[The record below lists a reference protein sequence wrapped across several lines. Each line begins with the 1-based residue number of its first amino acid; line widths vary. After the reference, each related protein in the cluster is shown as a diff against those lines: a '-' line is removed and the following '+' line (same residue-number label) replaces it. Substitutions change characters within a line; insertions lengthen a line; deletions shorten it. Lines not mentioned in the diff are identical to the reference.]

1 MPVLMN
7 FLQRAWR
14 RSSPWLYL
22 LWPLSLA
29 FQALA
34 AMRRRRQQAGA
45 RRRGRAPVIVV
56 GNITL
61 GGTGKTSLLI
71 ALAEALGERGY
82 SPGVISRGY
91 GARAGGFPRVAGPAS
106 DPVDCGDEPVL
117 IAQHTRCPVVVDP
130 DRCRALG
137 HLLENFE
144 VDVVL
149 SDDGLQHY
157 RLHRDIEIAV
167 VDGNAMFG
175 NGLCLPAGPLREP
188 RRRLGEVDFVVVN
201 GEPGAALDL
210 PVPVFRVDMEAKGLV
225 NLHSGEER
233 PFGGAPFHVGNVLQ
247 LVCGIGNPER
257 FFRLMQTLPYPV
269 ARVAFPDH
277 HRFRPEDFD
286 DERIDQRQPIVM
298 TGKDAVKCR
307 SFALPNCWELRAG
320 MTLPPEFVAELLQ
333 RLAGISS
340 AREATPEPE
349 SEPGSEPETET

>member
-1 MPVLMN
+1 MMH

-14 RSSPWLYL
+14 QSSAWLYL
-22 LWPLSLA
+22 LWPLSLV
-29 FQALA
+29 FRALA

-71 ALAEALGERGY
+71 ALAGALGERGY

-91 GARAGGFPRVAGPAS
+91 GARAGGFPRVAGPES
-106 DPVDCGDEPVL
+106 DPADCGDEPVL
-117 IAQHTRCPVVVDP
+117 IARHTHCPVVVDP

-167 VDGNAMFG
+167 VDGSAMFG

-188 RRRLGEVDFVVVN
+188 PRRLGEVDFVVVN
-201 GEPGAALDL
+201 GEPGAPLEL
-210 PVPVFRVDMEAKGLV
+210 PVPVPVFRVDMEAKGLV

-269 ARVAFPDH
+269 ARIAFPDH

-286 DERIDQRQPIVM
+286 DARIDQRQPIVM

-320 MTLPPEFVAELLQ
+320 MALPPEFVEDLLR
-333 RLAGISS
+333 RLAGIRS
-340 AREATPEPE
+340 ASEASPEIE
-349 SEPGSEPETET
+349 SEPGA